1 MAPTLFSWRPKV
13 IRIGRKTPQERQ
25 ANNTTIAT
33 AGDPII
39 KPDPVPV
46 ALPPSSIPN
55 NDYLRNAEIIKSSD
69 NYNSDNYGLPSTPR
83 TQRVRFSDG

>member
-1 MAPTLFSWRPKV
+1 MAPTLFSWRPKA
-13 IRIGRKTPQERQ
+13 IRISRKTPPEHQ
-25 ANNTTIAT
+25 ANPIAT
-33 AGDPII
+33 GTPPNV

-46 ALPPSSIPN
+46 TLSPSSIPN